1 MKHIAILLVLA
12 LLLAG
17 CAAAPAQE
25 STASSTTLPVQTEPM
40 PSVSSEP
47 ASLPPESTAP
57 EKETEYYIFIPE
69 DDPGLTWLWGYLGIK
84 LEDYPNPYLYAK
96 NMDTREILLLLDKDS
111 KMFRQNGKDVY
122 CITEEN
128 ELYRLRLDI
137 PGSQTLLYTAQY
149 GELGS
154 LSPYM
159 ADQVFFEQLL
169 GVCFLDGDHVLLLDS
184 ISNGVLQDE
193 VCPGIRLVC
202 GRTAD
207 SFYWEDEA
215 GTEWIRDC
223 TTGEDRLGSRFVE
236 AKSLPQPW
244 EDQNVYW
251 VFLTE
256 DTESTAWQWPHLGI
270 DIRDYPEPYVYA
282 KNLKTGEITLLLDT
296 ETASVV
302 SFGFDAYCITKDG
315 RVFYIPIR
323 EPEKA
328 RCIYTAQHGTL
339 SSLTLSLD
347 SPYLEKITGICFLDG
362 DQAVGMDYPA
372 GNVLFDVECP
382 GAQWVWANTTDS
394 FYWKNAAGERFLRD
408 CLTGEDRPVAHIGEE
423 STGEK

>member
-1 MKHIAILLVLA
+1 MKNFAIILALA

-17 CAAAPAQE
+17 CAAAPVQE
-25 STASSTTLPVQTEPM
+25 STVPSTTLPVQTEPM

-47 ASLPPESTAP
+47 ASLPPETTAP

-96 NMDTREILLLLDKDS
+96 NMDTREICLLLDKDS

-159 ADQVFFEQLL
+159 ADQVFSEQLL
-169 GVCFLDGDHVLLLDS
+169 GVYFLDGDHVLLLDS

-202 GRTAD
+202 RRTAD

-236 AKSLPQPW
+236 AKSLPEPW

-270 DIRDYPEPYVYA
+270 DIQDYPEPYVHLHYRDF
-282 KNLKTGEITLLLDT
+282 I
-296 ETASVV
+296 SRV
-302 SFGFDAYCITKDG
+302 SP
-315 RVFYIPIR
+315 VSL
-323 EPEKA
+323 
-328 RCIYTAQHGTL
+328 YTT
-339 SSLTLSLD
+339 
-347 SPYLEKITGICFLDG
+347 
-362 DQAVGMDYPA
+362 
-372 GNVLFDVECP
+372 
-382 GAQWVWANTTDS
+382 
-394 FYWKNAAGERFLRD
+394 
-408 CLTGEDRPVAHIGEE
+408 
-423 STGEK
+423 

>member
-1 MKHIAILLVLA
+1 MKYFAILLVLA

-17 CAAAPAQE
+17 CAAAPVQE
-25 STASSTTLPVQTEPM
+25 STVPSTTLPVQTEPM

-47 ASLPPESTAP
+47 ASLPPETTAP

-96 NMDTREILLLLDKDS
+96 NMDTREICLLLDKDS
-111 KMFRQNGKDVY
+111 KMFRQNGEDVY

-236 AKSLPQPW
+236 AKSLPEPW

-270 DIRDYPEPYVYA
+270 DIRDYPKSYVYA
-282 KNLKTGEITLLLDT
+282 KNLKTDEKTLLLEA

-302 SFGFDAYCITKDG
+302 SFGFDSYCITKDG

>member
-1 MKHIAILLVLA
+1 MKNFAILLVLA
-12 LLLAG
+12 LLLTG
-17 CAAAPAQE
+17 CSAAPVQE
-25 STASSTTLPVQTEPM
+25 STVPSTTLPVQTEPM

-47 ASLPPESTAP
+47 ASLPPETTAP

-96 NMDTREILLLLDKDS
+96 NMDTREICLLLDKDS

-236 AKSLPQPW
+236 AKSLPEPW

-270 DIRDYPEPYVYA
+270 DIRDYPKSYVYA

-302 SFGFDAYCITKDG
+302 SFGFDSYCITKG
-315 RVFYIPIR
+315 GWVFYIPIR

-408 CLTGEDRPVAHIGEE
+408 CLANEDLPVAYIGEE
-423 STGEK
+423 STDEK

>member
-1 MKHIAILLVLA
+1 MKNFSILLVLA

-17 CAAAPAQE
+17 CSSAPVQESAAP
-25 STASSTTLPVQTEPM
+25 STTLPVQTEPM

-47 ASLPPESTAP
+47 ASLPPETTAP

-96 NMDTREILLLLDKDS
+96 NMDTREICLLLDKDS

-236 AKSLPQPW
+236 AKSLPEPW

-251 VFLTE
+251 AFLTE

-270 DIRDYPEPYVYA
+270 DIRDYPKSYVYA

-302 SFGFDAYCITKDG
+302 SFGFDSYCITKGG

-362 DQAVGMDYPA
+362 DQAVLMDYPA

>member
-1 MKHIAILLVLA
+1 MCSRPG
-12 LLLAG
+12 AG
-17 CAAAPAQE
+17 KYSTQHYPAA
-25 STASSTTLPVQTEPM
+25 QTEPT
-40 PSVSSEP
+40 PSASSEP

-57 EKETEYYIFIPE
+57 EKETEYYIFIPK

-96 NMDTREILLLLDKDS
+96 NMDTREICLLLDKDS

-184 ISNGVLQDE
+184 ISNGGLQDE

-236 AKSLPQPW
+236 AKSLPEPW

-270 DIRDYPEPYVYA
+270 DIRDYPKSYVYA
-282 KNLKTGEITLLLDT
+282 KNLKTDENTLLLEA

-302 SFGFDAYCITKDG
+302 SFGFDSYCITKDG

-347 SPYLEKITGICFLDG
+347 GLRLEKITGICFLDG

-382 GAQWVWANTTDS
+382 GAQWVWVNTTDS

-408 CLTGEDRPVAHIGEE
+408 CLANEDLPVAYIGEE
-423 STGEK
+423 STDEK

>member
-1 MKHIAILLVLA
+1 MKYFAIILALA

-17 CAAAPAQE
+17 CSTAPAQE
-25 STASSTTLPVQTEPM
+25 SAAPSTTLPVQTEPI

-47 ASLPPESTAP
+47 APLPPESTAL

-96 NMDTREILLLLDKDS
+96 NMDTREICLLLDKDS
-111 KMFRQNGKDVY
+111 KMFRQNGEDVY

-169 GVCFLDGDHVLLLDS
+169 GVCFLDGD
-184 ISNGVLQDE
+184 
-193 VCPGIRLVC
+193 
-202 GRTAD
+202 
-207 SFYWEDEA
+207 
-215 GTEWIRDC
+215 
-223 TTGEDRLGSRFVE
+223 
-236 AKSLPQPW
+236 
-244 EDQNVYW
+244 
-251 VFLTE
+251 
-256 DTESTAWQWPHLGI
+256 
-270 DIRDYPEPYVYA
+270 
-282 KNLKTGEITLLLDT
+282 
-296 ETASVV
+296 
-302 SFGFDAYCITKDG
+302 
-315 RVFYIPIR
+315 
-323 EPEKA
+323 
-328 RCIYTAQHGTL
+328 
-339 SSLTLSLD
+339 
-347 SPYLEKITGICFLDG
+347 
-362 DQAVGMDYPA
+362 QAVGMDYPA

-408 CLTGEDRPVAHIGEE
+408 CLTGDDRPVAHIGEE

>member
-1 MKHIAILLVLA
+1 MKNFAILLVLA
-12 LLLAG
+12 LLLTG
-17 CAAAPAQE
+17 CSAAPVQE
-25 STASSTTLPVQTEPM
+25 STVPSTTLPVQTEPM

-47 ASLPPESTAP
+47 ASLPPETTAP

-96 NMDTREILLLLDKDS
+96 NMDTREICLLLDKDS

-236 AKSLPQPW
+236 AKSLPEPW

-270 DIRDYPEPYVYA
+270 DIRDYPKSYVYA
-282 KNLKTGEITLLLDT
+282 KNLKTDENTLLLEA

-302 SFGFDAYCITKDG
+302 SFGFDSYCITKDG

>member
-1 MKHIAILLVLA
+1 MKYFAIILALA

-17 CAAAPAQE
+17 CAAAPVQE
-25 STASSTTLPVQTEPM
+25 STVPSTTLPVQTEPM

-47 ASLPPESTAP
+47 ASLPPETTSP

-96 NMDTREILLLLDKDS
+96 NMDTREICLLLDKDS

-236 AKSLPQPW
+236 AKSLPEPW

-270 DIRDYPEPYVYA
+270 DIRDYPKSYVYA
-282 KNLKTGEITLLLDT
+282 KNLKTDENTLLLET

-302 SFGFDAYCITKDG
+302 SFGFDSYCITKDG

>member
-1 MKHIAILLVLA
+1 MKNFAILLVLA
-12 LLLAG
+12 LLLTG
-17 CAAAPAQE
+17 CSTAPAQE
-25 STASSTTLPVQTEPM
+25 SAAPSTTLPVQAEPM

-96 NMDTREILLLLDKDS
+96 NMDTREICLLLDKDT
-111 KMFRQNGKDVY
+111 KMFLQNGEDVY

-169 GVCFLDGDHVLLLDS
+169 GVCFLDGDHVLMLDS

-207 SFYWEDEA
+207 SFYWEDVA

-236 AKSLPQPW
+236 AKSLPEPW

-251 VFLTE
+251 VFLIE

-270 DIRDYPEPYVYA
+270 DIRDYPKSYVYA
-282 KNLKTGEITLLLDT
+282 KNLKTDENTLLLEA

-302 SFGFDAYCITKDG
+302 SFGFDSYCITKDG

>member
-1 MKHIAILLVLA
+1 MKRFAILLVLA

-17 CAAAPAQE
+17 CSAAPVQE
-25 STASSTTLPVQTEPM
+25 STVPSTTLPVQTEPM

-47 ASLPPESTAP
+47 ASLPPETTAP

-96 NMDTREILLLLDKDS
+96 NMDTREICLLLDKDS

-236 AKSLPQPW
+236 AKSLPEPW

-270 DIRDYPEPYVYA
+270 DIRDYPKSYVYA

-302 SFGFDAYCITKDG
+302 SFGFDSYCITKGG

-408 CLTGEDRPVAHIGEE
+408 CLANEDLPVAYIGEE
-423 STGEK
+423 STDEK

>member
-1 MKHIAILLVLA
+1 MKRFAILLALA

-17 CAAAPAQE
+17 CSNAPVQE
-25 STASSTTLPVQTEPM
+25 STAPSTTLPVQTKPL

-84 LEDYPNPYLYAK
+84 LEDYPDPYLYAK
-96 NMDTREILLLLDKDS
+96 NMDTREILLLLDKDT
-111 KMFRQNGKDVY
+111 KMFLQNGEDVY

-270 DIRDYPEPYVYA
+270 DIRDYPKSYVYA

-408 CLTGEDRPVAHIGEE
+408 CLTGEDLPVAYIGEE
-423 STGEK
+423 STDEK